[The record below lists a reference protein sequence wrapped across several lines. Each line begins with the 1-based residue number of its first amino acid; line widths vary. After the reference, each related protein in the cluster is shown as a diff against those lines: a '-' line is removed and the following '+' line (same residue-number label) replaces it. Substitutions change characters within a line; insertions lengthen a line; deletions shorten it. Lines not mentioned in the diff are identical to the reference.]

1 MALSVIGR
9 NQIALN
15 VNSLEWQSLQ
25 TSSFTASAGEA
36 YPIDTTSGSV
46 TVTLP
51 ASPSTGH
58 TVQVLDV
65 AATADTNF
73 ITLARNG
80 NNINGSAANVALGKE
95 RGVVSV
101 VYSGASQGWVVSATA
116 GTGQSSIGQILAV
129 DALIIAGGGS
139 GASGFGNGNGSGG
152 GGAGGLLYVSSAQV
166 IQGYDYTVTLGAGGA
181 TQSDNRGSGAGG
193 QVGNDGENSV
203 FNGNTAIGG
212 GGGGSP
218 NTGGTQ
224 GRDGGSGGGGGSG
237 AGAAGGLGT
246 SGQGN
251 NGGSAS
257 TGGVYRGGGGGGA
270 GSAGT
275 GGNSTP
281 NGGAG
286 LNTYTAFTSATGTGV
301 SGYYAGGGGGG
312 DYTGD
317 HSSGSGGAG
326 GGGGG
331 AGGTSSGGAGTAN
344 TGSGGGGGGSPGT
357 GSTGGSG
364 GAGGSGLVIIRYLG
378 SQTASGGTVVESG
391 GYAYHTFLSSG
402 TYTA

>member
-25 TSSFTASAGEA
+25 IASFTASAGYA
-36 YPIDTTSGSV
+36 YPVDTTSSGI

-51 ASPSTGH
+51 ASPSAGH
-58 TVQVLDV
+58 TIQVLDV

-80 NNINGSAANVALGKE
+80 NNINGSASNVALGKE

-116 GTGQSSIGQILAV
+116 GTGQSSIGQIIAV

-139 GASGFGNGNGSGG
+139 GATGFANGNGSGG
-152 GGAGGLLYVSSAQV
+152 GGAGGLLYVSSVQV
-166 IQGYDYTVTLGAGGA
+166 IEGYDYTVTVGAGGA
-181 TQSDNRGSGAGG
+181 QPQGNRGYNGGG

-218 NTGGTQ
+218 STGGQ
-224 GRDGGSGGGGGSG
+224 DGRDGGSGGGGG
-237 AGAAGGLGT
+237 AQTTAGGAGT

-251 NGGSAS
+251 AGGAAS
-257 TGGVYRGGGGGGA
+257 TGSSLYRGGGGGGA

-275 GGNSTP
+275 GGDSVP

-317 HSSGSGGAG
+317 STAGTGGAG
-326 GGGGG
+326 GGGNG
-331 AGGTSSGGAGTAN
+331 AGGTNSGGAGTAN
-344 TGSGGGGGGSPGT
+344 TGSGGGGGGSPNSGN
-357 GSTGGSG
+357 GGYG
-364 GAGGSGLVIIRYLG
+364 GAGGSGIVIIRYLG
-378 SQTASGGTVVESG
+378 SQTASGGTAVTSSG
-391 GYAYHTFLSSG
+391 YTYHTFLSSG

>member
-15 VNSLEWQSLQ
+15 VNSLEWQSLK
-25 TSSFTASAGEA
+25 SASFTASAGEA
-36 YPIDTTSGSV
+36 YPIDTTSGAV

-51 ASPSTGH
+51 ASPSEGH

-80 NNINGSAANVALGKE
+80 NNINGSASNVALGKE

-101 VYSGASQGWVVSATA
+101 VYSGSSQGWFVSSTA
-116 GTGQSSIGQILAV
+116 GTGATSIGKILAV

-139 GASGFGNGNGSGG
+139 GASGYGNGNGSGG
-152 GGAGGLLYVSSAQV
+152 GGAGGLLYVASKQV
-166 IQGYDYTVTLGAGGA
+166 LEGYSYAVTVGAGGA
-181 TQSDNRGSGAGG
+181 QQTANRGSQGGG
-193 QVGNDGENSV
+193 QVGNDGNDSV
-203 FNGNTAIGG
+203 FGGSTAIGG

-218 NTGGTQ
+218 NTGGRT
-224 GRDGGSGGGGGSG
+224 GRDGGSGGGGGG
-237 AGAAGGLGT
+237 GNGHAGGSGT

-251 NGGSAS
+251 NGGAAS

-270 GSAGT
+270 GAVGTAGS
-275 GGNSTP
+275 STP

-286 LNTYTAFTSATGTGV
+286 LNTYSAFTTATSTGV

-326 GGGGG
+326 GGGSG
-331 AGGTSSGGAGTAN
+331 AGGTNSGGAATAN
-344 TGSGGGGGGSPGT
+344 TGSGGGGGGSPST
-357 GSTGGSG
+357 GSTGGAG
-364 GAGGSGLVIIRYLG
+364 GAGGSGIVIIRYLG
-378 SQTASGGTVVESG
+378 SQTASGGTVVVSG